1 MSPTSVVWSR
11 RRCECSPYIWFYSH
25 VVDNCAISISHAA
38 TPSSDAH
45 RRHVLMDVMRATTL
59 DQRFRR
65 YKNIAA
71 KKNFCWML
79 WLLRSIEA
87 FCIFKSCALHESLN
101 FEVKSS
107 SNCLLSISAPDY
119 YKKKSYQHSYFFSI
133 LLFTLWTDNLPGY
146 NPGWCRSHHIVSE
159 MT

>member
-71 KKNFCWML
+71 KKTSVECYGYY
-79 WLLRSIEA
+79 
-87 FCIFKSCALHESLN
+87 
-101 FEVKSS
+101 V
-107 SNCLLSISAPDY
+107 LS
-119 YKKKSYQHSYFFSI
+119 K
-133 LLFTLWTDNLPGY
+133 LFVFLKAVL
-146 NPGWCRSHHIVSE
+146 C
-159 MT
+159 MKA